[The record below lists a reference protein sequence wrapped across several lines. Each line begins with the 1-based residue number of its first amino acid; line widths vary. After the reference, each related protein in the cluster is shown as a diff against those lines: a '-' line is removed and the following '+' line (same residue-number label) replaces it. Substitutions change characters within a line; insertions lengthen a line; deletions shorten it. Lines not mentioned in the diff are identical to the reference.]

1 MEQTSVFEL
10 RQVNRNEAGR
20 EILTNASLTIGAG
33 EFVALL
39 GPSGAGKTTILRL
52 FNALDSPDSGEIR
65 FRGERLDQVPV
76 RDLRQKVGMVFQ
88 TPAIL
93 EGSVRE
99 NLLVFQRWQ
108 KDFTISDEEIHQIL
122 IQVGLENTRPDQAA
136 RSLSG
141 GEKQRLALARTLMNE
156 PEVLLLDEPTSNLD
170 PVMAHQ
176 ILRQIKTLQEEMGF
190 TVIMVSHNHELAAR
204 YADRFVILLQ
214 GQIAADGPLS
224 VLKTA
229 HSPAVQT
236 FLNGGGE

>member
-10 RQVNRNEAGR
+10 RQVTRNEAGR
-20 EILTNASLTIGAG
+20 EILRNASLTIRSG

-65 FRGERLDQVPV
+65 FRGESIDQVPV

-93 EGSVRE
+93 EGTVAQ
-99 NLLVFQRWQ
+99 NLLVFQRWRTEFALPDEGLRQ
-108 KDFTISDEEIHQIL
+108 KL
-122 IQVGLENTRPDQAA
+122 LQVGLTEISLDQDAK
-136 RSLSG
+136 SLSG

-176 ILRQIKTLQEEMGF
+176 ILKQIKMLQEEMGF

-204 YADRFVILLQ
+204 YADRFVLLMR
-214 GQIAADGPLS
+214 GEIAADGPLS
-224 VLKTA
+224 VLKEA